1 MCIHNSRSDG
11 FTVFYVNV
19 PVDICIVS
27 RSAVT
32 NSVAV
37 NILVHIPL
45 SLLGLQNQRICT
57 FTFLHTLSY
66 CPPEWPI
73 LCSLRNPLPVP
84 GQHQIFQAS
93 VATLL
98 GFIFLLVNCEDL
110 VFYLLR
116 VRICTGYLLSRLLRT
131 LEE

>member
-1 MCIHNSRSDG
+1 MCVHNSRSDG
-11 FTVFYVNV
+11 FTVFFYVNV
-19 PVDICIVS
+19 PVNICIVS
-27 RSAVT
+27 RSAVI

-45 SLLGLQNQRICT
+45 SLGITESKNMHIYI
-57 FTFLHTLSY
+57 FTLSY

-73 LCSLRNPLPVP
+73 LCSLRDPPPVP

-93 VATLL
+93 VAILL

-110 VFYLLR
+110 VFYLLG
-116 VRICTGYLLSRLLRT
+116 VRICTGYLLSQLLRT